1 MLVKALMP
9 AILGTGKCR
18 DARKSKCKCM
28 DVSNSSMPT
37 IAGTLAISRKAS
49 NSIGAWN
56 SKNASKSMYANYN
69 RDASNSRDSNI
80 FGRGVLGHHVSKQQI
95 PLVPKPSEKMQSTWS
110 TGTCTLLDSKLAE
123 PRSRSYEE

>member
-1 MLVKALMP
+1 
-9 AILGTGKCR
+9 
-18 DARKSKCKCM
+18 M

-37 IAGTLAISRKAS
+37 IAGTLAISKKAS

-69 RDASNSRDSNI
+69 RDASNSRASNI

-95 PLVPKPSEKMQSTWS
+95 PMAQILLKKADHMEYRDVYSARFG
-110 TGTCTLLDSKLAE
+110 TGRT
-123 PRSRSYEE
+123 YEE